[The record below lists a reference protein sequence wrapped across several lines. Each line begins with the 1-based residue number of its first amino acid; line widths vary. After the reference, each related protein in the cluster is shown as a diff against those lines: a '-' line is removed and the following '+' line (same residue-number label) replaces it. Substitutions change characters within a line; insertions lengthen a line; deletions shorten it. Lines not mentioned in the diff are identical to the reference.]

1 MTSLPATLDDSMVFG
16 RVERNM
22 VWYGGGMV
30 VPIGPTTTT
39 LALLFCGLG
48 VARHHTLT
56 PIVSEIV

>member
-1 MTSLPATLDDSMVFG
+1 MVFG